1 MKPLYIIISL
11 SLVLLSCK
19 PTKSPDKAVKND
31 SIKHSQ
37 TADTLS
43 SNEKATQDK
52 LHNIAGYYEEIGEQ
66 ETGDGEGCD
75 VTFTIT
81 KAAKGY
87 RYYLKE
93 SETEHEGK
101 LTITTGADG
110 SRAIVF
116 EGIEYAEYEG
126 DINKNTDSSIT
137 PELPVGIDGW
147 LDLDTIKMQNYG
159 NSMNYYVKFSSCGK
173 YLRFVKKKK

>member
-1 MKPLYIIISL
+1 MKPLHTILCL
-11 SLVLLSCK
+11 SFVLLSCK
-19 PTKSPDKAVKND
+19 PTKSPDKAVRKD

-37 TADTLS
+37 TADTLFA
-43 SNEKATQDK
+43 NEKDSQDE
-52 LHNIAGYYEEIGEQ
+52 LHDIAGYYEEAGEKEIGA
-66 ETGDGEGCD
+66 GEGCD
-75 VTFTIT
+75 VTFTIA

-87 RYYLKE
+87 RYRLKE

-101 LTITTGADG
+101 LTTTTGADG

-126 DINKNTDSSIT
+126 DFDKNTESSVT

-147 LDLDTIKMQNYG
+147 LDQDTIKMQNYG

-173 YLRFVKKKK
+173 YLRFIKRKK